1 MLFKMLMLF
10 LLFYFINALNNYSI
24 SNEIVFKNIKL
35 NQTNHLFLTGEINN
49 DLKKIFI
56 EGTKNI
62 EGNNIYIYINS
73 NGGCVFEGN
82 NIINYI
88 KYLDNSGKNIYCIAQ
103 NAFSMAFYIFQNCP
117 NRYIT
122 ESSILMQHQMTIGS
136 MDKYENLK
144 SYFKLMD
151 SINNNFINYMA
162 KKISISKDD
171 YKKKILS
178 DWWIY
183 GSDIINNHLADDI
196 VTIGCDIKLFNYYIL
211 KNFSTYGSLCPLLHN

>member
-1 MLFKMLMLF
+1 MLFKIFILF
-10 LLFYFINALNNYSI
+10 LSIFFINANKNYSI
-24 SNEIVFKNIKL
+24 TNSLSLKNIKL

-62 EGNNIYIYINS
+62 KSDDIYIYINS
-73 NGGCVFEGN
+73 KGGCVFEGN

-88 KYLDNSGKNIYCIAQ
+88 KYLDKSGKNIYCIAQ

-117 NRYIT
+117 KRYIT
-122 ESSILMQHQMTIGS
+122 DSSILMQHQMTIGS
-136 MDKYENLK
+136 MDKFENLK

-151 SINNNFINYMA
+151 SINNNFINFMIN
-162 KKISISKDD
+162 KIDISKEE

-183 GSDIINNHLADDI
+183 ANDIINYKLADEI
-196 VTIGCDIKLFNYYIL
+196 VTIGCDVKLFDFYIF
-211 KNFSTYGSLCPLLHN
+211 KNFSTYGSLCPLLHD